1 MIGQLVVVWKQYL
14 IYLLTSLSPVL
25 YRGSGGKTSRRK
37 RGEKLRTNKR
47 KAPIGPQQEQI
58 EHLEFLTFI
67 LCILVN
73 TLTVTV
79 LLLSYRFNSF
89 RDFIIDI
96 IYQQSV
102 IFQNLSKILC

>member
-1 MIGQLVVVWKQYL
+1 MRA
-14 IYLLTSLSPVL
+14 S
-25 YRGSGGKTSRRK
+25 
-37 RGEKLRTNKR
+37 KR

-96 IYQQSV
+96 IYQQAV

>member
-1 MIGQLVVVWKQYL
+1 MRA
-14 IYLLTSLSPVL
+14 S
-25 YRGSGGKTSRRK
+25 
-37 RGEKLRTNKR
+37 KR
-47 KAPIGPQQEQI
+47 KAPIGTQQEQI

-102 IFQNLSKILC
+102 ICQYLSKILC

>member
-1 MIGQLVVVWKQYL
+1 MRA
-14 IYLLTSLSPVL
+14 S
-25 YRGSGGKTSRRK
+25 
-37 RGEKLRTNKR
+37 KR
-47 KAPIGPQQEQI
+47 KAPIGTQQEQI

-96 IYQQSV
+96 IYQQAV

>member
-1 MIGQLVVVWKQYL
+1 MRA
-14 IYLLTSLSPVL
+14 S
-25 YRGSGGKTSRRK
+25 
-37 RGEKLRTNKR
+37 KR
-47 KAPIGPQQEQI
+47 KAPIGTQQEQI

-96 IYQQSV
+96 IYKQSV

>member
-1 MIGQLVVVWKQYL
+1 M
-14 IYLLTSLSPVL
+14 
-25 YRGSGGKTSRRK
+25 
-37 RGEKLRTNKR
+37 
-47 KAPIGPQQEQI
+47 
-58 EHLEFLTFI
+58 EFLTFI

-96 IYQQSV
+96 IYQQAV

>member
-1 MIGQLVVVWKQYL
+1 MRA
-14 IYLLTSLSPVL
+14 S
-25 YRGSGGKTSRRK
+25 
-37 RGEKLRTNKR
+37 KR
-47 KAPIGPQQEQI
+47 KAPIGTQQEQI

-89 RDFIIDI
+89 RDFITDI

>member
-1 MIGQLVVVWKQYL
+1 MRA
-14 IYLLTSLSPVL
+14 S
-25 YRGSGGKTSRRK
+25 
-37 RGEKLRTNKR
+37 KR
-47 KAPIGPQQEQI
+47 KAPIGTQQEQI

-96 IYQQSV
+96 ICQQSV